1 MSDNLTPS
9 LPPPAQPPAGPP
21 GPASGAP
28 APGVP
33 PAAWPSPKRLR
44 LTDLIDVETLQ
55 AIQDG
60 FSRLAHA
67 AASIRDAEGRL
78 VTNPSCSHRFCDILG
93 GPLHDNEACRMSNY
107 AAAAAAAAEGRDIPV
122 KYVCHAGLTQYAATI
137 RLENR
142 VLGTIVLG
150 DLPETRLSR
159 EQIAELARLH
169 NVSEDDLA
177 KAAAELPDFSE
188 PQMRAAVSFLQLL
201 AGTLTRL
208 CYQQSLLREHI
219 DELSFLSETS
229 RLLSSSL
236 DPDASLDN
244 IVRTM
249 AQVMRVKACSLR
261 LLNEATGE
269 LEMKAACGLSPLY
282 LRKGP
287 VLTAEN
293 PNDRAALRGEII
305 AIDDMRTNPQVRY
318 REEAAREGL
327 VSSLAVGLVAKGK
340 PLGTLHIY
348 TGEPHQFEPEEVRL
362 FRAVADQAAMT
373 VHSARLVE
381 EVVAA
386 RQQQRE
392 LAMAAAVQKRL
403 LPARA
408 PDIKGYDCFGVTV
421 PSTMVGGDFHDWIE
435 LPGGNWGIA
444 VGDVAGKGVPAA
456 ILMASVRAALR
467 AQTEHIYALD
477 NVLGHLN
484 RGLAAD
490 TEASEFVTLFYG
502 VLDSGAHRLTYCT
515 AGHEPPVLVRQGK
528 LQRLTVG
535 GPLLGVSPQAAY
547 PFEAVELKSGDM
559 MIVFSDGAFDA
570 TNYGGDRF
578 GRAKLLESIMRNA
591 AHGAQ
596 RAIEE
601 IQWDIRRFTG
611 LAPRADDV
619 TLLAMKVL

>member
-1 MSDNLTPS
+1 MTDNLTPS
-9 LPPPAQPPAGPP
+9 VPPSAPPPAGPSGP
-21 GPASGAP
+21 GPAAGAP
-28 APGVP
+28 
-33 PAAWPSPKRLR
+33 PASWPSPKRLR

-60 FSRLAHA
+60 FSQLAHA

-78 VTNPSCSHRFCDILG
+78 VTVPSCSHRFCDILG
-93 GPLHDNEACRMSNY
+93 GPLHVNEACRLSNY

-137 RLENR
+137 RLEDR
-142 VLGTIVLG
+142 VLGTVVLG
-150 DLPETRLSR
+150 DLPEKPLSP
-159 EQIAELARLH
+159 EQVAELARLH

-177 KAAAELPDFSE
+177 RAAAELPEFSE
-188 PQMRAAVSFLQLL
+188 PQMKAAVSFLQLL
-201 AGTLTRL
+201 ASTLTRL
-208 CYQQSLLREHI
+208 CYQQALLREHI

-249 AQVMRVKACSLR
+249 AQVMHVKACSLR

-269 LEMKAACGLSPLY
+269 LEMKAAYGLSPSY

-293 PNDRAALRGEII
+293 PNDQAALRGEII
-305 AIDDMRTNPQVRY
+305 TVDDMRTNPQVRY
-318 REEAAREGL
+318 SEEAAREGL
-327 VSSLAVGLVAKGK
+327 ISSLAVGLVAKGK

-348 TGEPHQFEPEEVRL
+348 TAEPHRFVPEEVRL

-403 LPARA
+403 LPAKA
-408 PDIKGYDCFGVTV
+408 PEIKGYDCYGITV
-421 PSTMVGGDFHDWIE
+421 PSAMVGGDFHDWIE

-484 RGLAAD
+484 RGLAQD

-502 VLDSGAHRLTYCT
+502 VLDSGARRLTYCT

-528 LQRLTVG
+528 IQRLTVG
-535 GPLLGVSPQAAY
+535 GPLLGVSPEATY
-547 PFEAVELKSGDM
+547 PFEAVELASGDM
-559 MIVFSDGAFDA
+559 MVVFSDGAFDA
-570 TNYGGDRF
+570 TNFKGDRF
-578 GRAKLLESIMRNA
+578 GRPKLMESIFRNA
-591 AHGAQ
+591 AYGAQ

-619 TLLAMKVL
+619 TLLALKVL

>member
-1 MSDNLTPS
+1 MSDDRN
-9 LPPPAQPPAGPP
+9 PPI
-21 GPASGAP
+21 
-28 APGVP
+28 P
-33 PAAWPSPKRLR
+33 PAAQAQAGPSGPATVPVALPASRPAPRRLR

-60 FSRLAHA
+60 FSQLAHA

-78 VTNPSCSHRFCDILG
+78 VTKPSCSHRFCDILG
-93 GPLHDNEACRMSNY
+93 GPLHHNEACRMSNY

-137 RLENR
+137 RLEDR
-142 VLGTIVLG
+142 VLGTVVLG
-150 DLPETRLSR
+150 DLPERPLSR

-169 NVSEDDLA
+169 HASEEDLA

-201 AGTLTRL
+201 ASTLTRL
-208 CYQQSLLREHI
+208 CYQQALLREHI

-236 DPDASLDN
+236 DLSVSLDN

-249 AQVMRVKACSLR
+249 AQVMHVKACSLR
-261 LLNEATGE
+261 LLNETSGE
-269 LEMKAACGLSPLY
+269 LEMKAACGLSPSY

-287 VLTAEN
+287 VLTVEN
-293 PNDRAALRGEII
+293 PNDQAALRGDII
-305 AIDDMRTNPQVRY
+305 TIDDMRTNPQVRY
-318 REEAAREGL
+318 REEAACEGL

-373 VHSARLVE
+373 IHSARLVE

-408 PDIKGYDCFGVTV
+408 PEIKGYECYGLTV
-421 PSTMVGGDFHDWIE
+421 PSAMVGGDFHDWIE

-467 AQTEHIYALD
+467 AQTEHIYALG
-477 NVLGHLN
+477 NILGRLN
-484 RGLAAD
+484 RGLAED

-528 LQRLTVG
+528 IQRLTVG
-535 GPLLGVSPQAAY
+535 GPLLGVSPQATY
-547 PFEAVELKSGDM
+547 PFEAVDLASGDM
-559 MIVFSDGAFDA
+559 MVVFSDGAFDA
-570 TNYGGDRF
+570 TNFNGERF
-578 GRAKLLESIMRNA
+578 GRQRLLDSILRNA

-596 RAIEE
+596 LAIEE

-619 TLLAMKVL
+619 TLLALKVL